1 MTQTTIIMQKKQTQL
16 IQYILLWYTKHGRD
30 LPWRHTSDPY
40 RVIVS
45 EIMLQQT
52 QVSRVI
58 EKWQEFIAAF
68 PTVQDLATASTAD
81 VITVWKGLGYNRRAL
96 FLQKT
101 AQAVVAEYGGTF
113 PKDLDA
119 LKALPGIGD
128 YTARAVL
135 SFAFD
140 EPVPM
145 MDTNH
150 RKLYMRVFF
159 DAWVGDRE
167 LLEKAEDVITF
178 LQRMDAD
185 GKTPPNLA
193 YKGRDIT
200 WHWNQA
206 LMDFMSAVTR
216 KDEDTL
222 VQQFISTYPE
232 IIDPKKKK
240 KKKTLPFKQ
249 TDRYIRG
256 RIIDRLREEERV
268 SIRAIVTQLSEF
280 PKERIETNIQNLV
293 SEGLIERVKQSII
306 LARTTK

>member
-1 MTQTTIIMQKKQTQL
+1 MYMQKTHKQL
-16 IQYILLWYTKHGRD
+16 IQYILRWYAKHGRD

-40 RVIVS
+40 QVLVS

-58 EKWQEFIAAF
+58 EKWHEFLGAF
-68 PTVQDLATASTAD
+68 PTVYDLAVASTAD

-101 AQAVVAEYGGTF
+101 AQAVVEQHHGHF

-119 LKALPGIGD
+119 LKALPGVGD

-135 SFAFD
+135 SFACD

-150 RKLYMRVFF
+150 RKFYMRLFF
-159 DAWVGDRE
+159 DEWVRDRE
-167 LLEKAEDVITF
+167 LLEKSEEVIGF
-178 LQRMDAD
+178 LQTLET
-185 GKTPPNLA
+185 KE
-193 YKGRDIT
+193 KGILRVTSFAQDDRSVV

-206 LMDFMSAVTR
+206 LMDFMSAVAR
-216 KDEDTL
+216 NDADAF
-222 VQQFISTYPE
+222 VQTFIKQYPE
-232 IIDPKKKK
+232 IVDPKKKNK
-240 KKKTLPFKQ
+240 KKAVPFKQ

-256 RIIDRLREEERV
+256 RIIDRLRTDGTV
-268 SIRAIVTQLSEF
+268 SKRAIQSQLSEF
-280 PKERIETNIQNLV
+280 SKERIEKNIQNLV
-293 SEGLIERVKQSII
+293 AEGLIEQVKQSII
-306 LARTTK
+306 LARMTK

>member
-1 MTQTTIIMQKKQTQL
+1 MQKQIILDIL
-16 IQYILLWYTKHGRD
+16 IWYTKNGRD
-30 LPWRHTSDPY
+30 LPWRHTNDPY
-40 RVIVS
+40 QVLVS

-52 QVSRVI
+52 QVSRGI
-58 EKWQEFIAAF
+58 EKWHEFLQAF
-68 PTVQDLATASTAD
+68 PTVQHLATASTAD

-101 AQAVVAEYGGTF
+101 AQAVVTNYGGIF
-113 PKDLDA
+113 PKDLNA
-119 LKALPGIGD
+119 LKALPGVGD

-159 DAWVGDRE
+159 DDWVGDRE
-167 LLEKAEDVITF
+167 LLEKADEVIVF
-178 LQRMDAD
+178 LQTLDRD
-185 GKTPPNLA
+185 GKTPPNLP

-206 LMDFMSAVTR
+206 IMDFMSAVAR
-216 KDEDTL
+216 NDADPF
-222 VQQFISTYPE
+222 VQRFIVTYPE
-232 IIDPKKKK
+232 ITDPKKKTK
-240 KKKTLPFKQ
+240 KKSIPFKQ

-256 RIIDRLREEERV
+256 RIIDRLRADGMV
-268 SIRAIVTQLSEF
+268 SKRAMQSQLSEF
-280 PKERIETNIQNLV
+280 PKERIDKNIINLV
-293 SEGLIERVKQSII
+293 SEGLIEQLKQSII

>member
-1 MTQTTIIMQKKQTQL
+1 MQKKQKQL
-16 IQYILLWYTKHGRD
+16 IQEILLWYSKNARD

-40 RVIVS
+40 QILVS
-45 EIMLQQT
+45 EIMLHQT

-58 EKWQEFIAAF
+58 EKWQEFLEAF
-68 PTVQDLATASTAD
+68 PTAHDLASASTAD

-101 AQAVVAEYGGTF
+101 AQAVVRAYDGTF
-113 PKDLDA
+113 PRDLGA
-119 LKALPGIGD
+119 LKSLPGIGD

-150 RKLYMRVFF
+150 RKFYMRLFF
-159 DAWVGDRE
+159 DAWVGDDV
-167 LLEKAEDVITF
+167 LLAKAEEVILFVQTVSV
-178 LQRMDAD
+178 D
-185 GKTPPNLA
+185 GKTPSHLP
-193 YKGRDIT
+193 YKGRNIT

-206 LMDFMSAVTR
+206 LMDFMSAVAR
-216 KDEDTL
+216 NDEDVL
-222 VQQFISTYPE
+222 VHTFIKTYPE
-232 IIDPKKKK
+232 IVDPKKQK
-240 KKKTLPFKQ
+240 KKKTVPFKQ

-256 RIIDRLREEERV
+256 RIIDRLRADGKV
-268 SIRAIVTQLSEF
+268 SKHAMLVQLSEF
-280 PKERIETNIQNLV
+280 PKERIDKNIDNLV
-293 SEGLIERVKQSII
+293 GEGLIETVGRSII